1 MCVCLF
7 YDGED
12 ILISSRE
19 EGLWIIPFLGQSD
32 GIIELIYQELW
43 LKW

>member
-1 MCVCLF
+1 MEKTYLYLV
-7 YDGED
+7 
-12 ILISSRE
+12 E